1 MGKSLIITEKPSVAR
16 EFARILGV
24 SGRNDGYIEDSHYAI
39 TWCVGHLVE
48 MVYPEEYDIKYKKW
62 KLEDLPFLPKDY
74 KYNVIPSVSKQ
85 YDIVHKLL
93 HREDIDTVYWAGD
106 AGKEGQTIE
115 ENIRRFGGVREG
127 MKELRV
133 WIDSQTEEEIK
144 RGIAEARPMSD
155 YDNLANSGIMRTIE
169 DYAMGINFS
178 RVMSVKYGNLLN
190 DAAGTKS
197 YTAIAVGRVMTCVL
211 GMVVIRERE
220 IRNFVETPFYRVVG
234 NFFDAEIE
242 GEWKAVEGSSYY
254 ASPLLYKENGFKE
267 KVHAEKLIKDLKEL
281 NKEAE
286 IDYDGYNIESLVS
299 ADKLV
304 LPEGYEYDESLGIN
318 NKNSTENQ
326 NYISI
331 KVNVKANN
339 KGGNYM
345 NNNKDKKD
353 NKTKGKIKPIFRKF
367 KSFFIKEKTD
377 KKERKPK
384 FRKFKKFMLAAGTK
398 ISRMPIY
405 IRNKFVSIKD
415 YLEEEISININK
427 DNNTFEP
434 SDIDIDEDVDDNNKN
449 NEKDI
454 EDNQK
459 NTNTND
465 INEINT
471 DENHNDDTKKIE
483 IEENNNDDTKKIE
496 IEENNDDVNDNND
509 EIKLTAGEN
518 LKRIAKIRSEIERLQ
533 RNKEELKNIENASKF
548 AKEETA
554 KHYDDETKKLKNQI
568 KEIVDNNKY
577 TNEAGRE
584 ISMEERDR
592 FDRLDAVQADII
604 ETIKKQKQINSEFNE
619 AWYGHMGEKV
629 SEELLKTRATLKNEL
644 DAINIKLSLLKQKRD
659 EIVAEKPIKWYK
671 AM

>member
-1 MGKSLIITEKPSVAR
+1 MVLTSDMKKETNKERIYDMMEKYYGNDTANEEELNYIEEISKSTQATNDVIDNMKEYIEKNGKNASEEKKEEYLIDLFKLTKIRMDSNDEYAEKGNIKDLSNMDKINEITSKYFENSDELELATKDEK
-16 EFARILGV
+16 LK
-24 SGRNDGYIEDSHYAI
+24 GYIDDLKK
-39 TWCVGHLVE
+39 LVAKFDE
-48 MVYPEEYDIKYKKW
+48 STDVFI
-62 KLEDLPFLPKDY
+62 
-74 KYNVIPSVSKQ
+74 S
-85 YDIVHKLL
+85 
-93 HREDIDTVYWAGD
+93 
-106 AGKEGQTIE
+106 
-115 ENIRRFGGVREG
+115 
-127 MKELRV
+127 
-133 WIDSQTEEEIK
+133 WI
-144 RGIAEARPMSD
+144 
-155 YDNLANSGIMRTIE
+155 
-169 DYAMGINFS
+169 
-178 RVMSVKYGNLLN
+178 N
-190 DAAGTKS
+190 DA
-197 YTAIAVGRVMTCVL
+197 IENDE
-211 GMVVIRERE
+211 ERKIE
-220 IRNFVETPFYRVVG
+220 IYLNELY
-234 NFFDAEIE
+234 DAME
-242 GEWKAVEGSSYY
+242 Y
-254 ASPLLYKENGFKE
+254 GFIK
-267 KVHAEKLIKDLKEL
+267 KDTEKLIKDLKEL

-339 KGGNYM
+339 KGGNDM
-345 NNNKDKKD
+345 NNKDKKD

-465 INEINT
+465 INETKT

-483 IEENNNDDTKKIE
+483 IEEN
-496 IEENNDDVNDNND
+496 NNDDVNDNND

-533 RNKEELKNIENASKF
+533 RNKEKLKNIENASKF

-629 SEELLKTRATLKNEL
+629 SEELLKRRATLKNEL
-644 DAINIKLSLLKQKRD
+644 DIINIKLSLLKQKRE
-659 EIVAEKPIKWYK
+659 EIVTENSMVYTRT
-671 AM
+671 M

>member
-1 MGKSLIITEKPSVAR
+1 MVLTSDMKKETNKERIYDMMEKYYGNDTANEEELNYIEEISKSTQATNDVIDNMKEYIEKNGKNASEEKKEEYLIDLFKLTKIRMDSNDEYAEKGNIKDLSNMDKINEITSKYFENSDELELAIKDEK
-16 EFARILGV
+16 LK
-24 SGRNDGYIEDSHYAI
+24 GYIDDLKK
-39 TWCVGHLVE
+39 LVAKFDE
-48 MVYPEEYDIKYKKW
+48 STDVFI
-62 KLEDLPFLPKDY
+62 
-74 KYNVIPSVSKQ
+74 S
-85 YDIVHKLL
+85 
-93 HREDIDTVYWAGD
+93 
-106 AGKEGQTIE
+106 
-115 ENIRRFGGVREG
+115 
-127 MKELRV
+127 
-133 WIDSQTEEEIK
+133 WI
-144 RGIAEARPMSD
+144 
-155 YDNLANSGIMRTIE
+155 
-169 DYAMGINFS
+169 
-178 RVMSVKYGNLLN
+178 N
-190 DAAGTKS
+190 DA
-197 YTAIAVGRVMTCVL
+197 IENDE
-211 GMVVIRERE
+211 ERKIE
-220 IRNFVETPFYRVVG
+220 IYLNELY
-234 NFFDAEIE
+234 DAME
-242 GEWKAVEGSSYY
+242 Y
-254 ASPLLYKENGFKE
+254 GFIK
-267 KVHAEKLIKDLKEL
+267 KDTEKLIKDLKEL

-339 KGGNYM
+339 KGGNDM
-345 NNNKDKKD
+345 NNKDKKD

-377 KKERKPK
+377 KKERNPK

-465 INEINT
+465 INETKT

-483 IEENNNDDTKKIE
+483 IEEN
-496 IEENNDDVNDNND
+496 NNDDVNDNND

-533 RNKEELKNIENASKF
+533 RNKEKLKNIENASKF

-629 SEELLKTRATLKNEL
+629 SEELLKRRATLKNEL
-644 DAINIKLSLLKQKRD
+644 DIINIKLSLLKQKRE
-659 EIVAEKPIKWYK
+659 EIVAENSMVYTRT
-671 AM
+671 M

>member
-1 MGKSLIITEKPSVAR
+1 MVLTSDMKKETNKERIYDMMEMYYGNDTANEEELNYIEEISKSTQATNDVIDNMKEYIEKNGKNVSEEKKEEYLIDLFKLTKIRMDSNDEYAEKGNIKYLSNMDKINEITSKYFENSDELELATKDEK
-16 EFARILGV
+16 LK
-24 SGRNDGYIEDSHYAI
+24 GYIDDLKK
-39 TWCVGHLVE
+39 LVAKFDE
-48 MVYPEEYDIKYKKW
+48 STDVFI
-62 KLEDLPFLPKDY
+62 
-74 KYNVIPSVSKQ
+74 S
-85 YDIVHKLL
+85 
-93 HREDIDTVYWAGD
+93 
-106 AGKEGQTIE
+106 
-115 ENIRRFGGVREG
+115 
-127 MKELRV
+127 
-133 WIDSQTEEEIK
+133 WI
-144 RGIAEARPMSD
+144 
-155 YDNLANSGIMRTIE
+155 
-169 DYAMGINFS
+169 
-178 RVMSVKYGNLLN
+178 N
-190 DAAGTKS
+190 DA
-197 YTAIAVGRVMTCVL
+197 IENDE
-211 GMVVIRERE
+211 ERKIE
-220 IRNFVETPFYRVVG
+220 IYLNELY
-234 NFFDAEIE
+234 DAME
-242 GEWKAVEGSSYY
+242 Y
-254 ASPLLYKENGFKE
+254 GFIK
-267 KVHAEKLIKDLKEL
+267 KDTEKLIKDLKEL

-339 KGGNYM
+339 KGGNDM
-345 NNNKDKKD
+345 NNKDKKD

-465 INEINT
+465 INETKI
-471 DENHNDDTKKIE
+471 DENHNDDTKEIE
-483 IEENNNDDTKKIE
+483 IEENH
-496 IEENNDDVNDNND
+496 NDDVNDNND

-554 KHYDDETKKLKNQI
+554 KHYDEETKKLENQI
-568 KEIVDNNKY
+568 KKIVDNNKY

-592 FDRLDAVQADII
+592 FDRLDVVQADII

-629 SEELLKTRATLKNEL
+629 SEELLKRRATLKNEL
-644 DAINIKLSLLKQKRD
+644 DIINIKLSLLKQKRE

>member
-1 MGKSLIITEKPSVAR
+1 MVLTSDMKKETNKERIYDMMEKYYGNDTANEEELNYIEEISKSTKATNDVIDNMKEYIEKNGKNVSEEKKEEYLIDLFELTKIRMDSNDEYAEKGNIKDLSNMDKINDITSKYFENSDELELATKDEK
-16 EFARILGV
+16 LK
-24 SGRNDGYIEDSHYAI
+24 GYIDDLKK
-39 TWCVGHLVE
+39 LVAKSDE
-48 MVYPEEYDIKYKKW
+48 STDVFI
-62 KLEDLPFLPKDY
+62 
-74 KYNVIPSVSKQ
+74 S
-85 YDIVHKLL
+85 
-93 HREDIDTVYWAGD
+93 
-106 AGKEGQTIE
+106 
-115 ENIRRFGGVREG
+115 
-127 MKELRV
+127 
-133 WIDSQTEEEIK
+133 WI
-144 RGIAEARPMSD
+144 
-155 YDNLANSGIMRTIE
+155 
-169 DYAMGINFS
+169 
-178 RVMSVKYGNLLN
+178 N
-190 DAAGTKS
+190 DA
-197 YTAIAVGRVMTCVL
+197 IENDE
-211 GMVVIRERE
+211 ERKIE
-220 IRNFVETPFYRVVG
+220 IYLNELY
-234 NFFDAEIE
+234 DAME
-242 GEWKAVEGSSYY
+242 Y
-254 ASPLLYKENGFKE
+254 GFIK
-267 KVHAEKLIKDLKEL
+267 KDTEKLIKDLKEL

-471 DENHNDDTKKIE
+471 DENHNDD
-483 IEENNNDDTKKIE
+483 
-496 IEENNDDVNDNND
+496 VNDNND

-629 SEELLKTRATLKNEL
+629 SEELLKRRATLKNEL
-644 DAINIKLSLLKQKRD
+644 DIINIKLSLLKQKRD

>member
-1 MGKSLIITEKPSVAR
+1 MVLTSDMKKETNKERIYDMMEKYYGNDTANEEELNYIEEISKSTQATNDVIDNMKEYIEKNGKNASEEKKEEYLIDLFELTKIRMDSNDEYAEKGNIKDLSNMDKINDITSKYFENSEELEMAIKDEK
-16 EFARILGV
+16 LK
-24 SGRNDGYIEDSHYAI
+24 GYIDDLKK
-39 TWCVGHLVE
+39 LVAKFDE
-48 MVYPEEYDIKYKKW
+48 STDVFI
-62 KLEDLPFLPKDY
+62 
-74 KYNVIPSVSKQ
+74 S
-85 YDIVHKLL
+85 
-93 HREDIDTVYWAGD
+93 
-106 AGKEGQTIE
+106 
-115 ENIRRFGGVREG
+115 
-127 MKELRV
+127 
-133 WIDSQTEEEIK
+133 WI
-144 RGIAEARPMSD
+144 
-155 YDNLANSGIMRTIE
+155 
-169 DYAMGINFS
+169 
-178 RVMSVKYGNLLN
+178 N
-190 DAAGTKS
+190 DA
-197 YTAIAVGRVMTCVL
+197 IENDE
-211 GMVVIRERE
+211 ERKIE
-220 IRNFVETPFYRVVG
+220 IYLNELY
-234 NFFDAEIE
+234 DAME
-242 GEWKAVEGSSYY
+242 Y
-254 ASPLLYKENGFKE
+254 GFIK
-267 KVHAEKLIKDLKEL
+267 KDTEKLIKDLKEL

-367 KSFFIKEKTD
+367 KNFFIKEKTD

-454 EDNQK
+454 EDSEK

-465 INEINT
+465 I
-471 DENHNDDTKKIE
+471 DETKID
-483 IEENNNDDTKKIE
+483 ENNNDDTKEIE
-496 IEENNDDVNDNND
+496 IEENHNDDVNDNND

-554 KHYDDETKKLKNQI
+554 KHYDEETKKLENQI

-629 SEELLKTRATLKNEL
+629 TEDLLKRRSTLKNEL
-644 DAINIKLSLLKQKRD
+644 DAINIKLNLLKQKRE
-659 EIVAEKPIKWYK
+659 EIVAENPMIH
-671 AM
+671 ARTM

>member
-1 MGKSLIITEKPSVAR
+1 MVLTSDMKKETNKERIYDMMEKYYGNDTANEEELNYIEEISKSTQATNDVIDNMKEYIEKNGKNASEEKKEEYLIDLFKLTKIRMDSNDEYAEKGNIKDLSNMDKINDITSKYFENSDELELATKDEK
-16 EFARILGV
+16 LK
-24 SGRNDGYIEDSHYAI
+24 GYIDDLKK
-39 TWCVGHLVE
+39 LVAKFDE
-48 MVYPEEYDIKYKKW
+48 STDVFI
-62 KLEDLPFLPKDY
+62 
-74 KYNVIPSVSKQ
+74 S
-85 YDIVHKLL
+85 
-93 HREDIDTVYWAGD
+93 
-106 AGKEGQTIE
+106 
-115 ENIRRFGGVREG
+115 
-127 MKELRV
+127 
-133 WIDSQTEEEIK
+133 WI
-144 RGIAEARPMSD
+144 
-155 YDNLANSGIMRTIE
+155 
-169 DYAMGINFS
+169 
-178 RVMSVKYGNLLN
+178 N
-190 DAAGTKS
+190 DA
-197 YTAIAVGRVMTCVL
+197 IENDE
-211 GMVVIRERE
+211 ERKIE
-220 IRNFVETPFYRVVG
+220 IYLNELY
-234 NFFDAEIE
+234 DAME
-242 GEWKAVEGSSYY
+242 Y
-254 ASPLLYKENGFKE
+254 GFIK
-267 KVHAEKLIKDLKEL
+267 KDTEKLIKDLKEL

-318 NKNSTENQ
+318 NKNSTGNQ

-339 KGGNYM
+339 KGGNDM
-345 NNNKDKKD
+345 NNKDKKD

-465 INEINT
+465 INETKI
-471 DENHNDDTKKIE
+471 DENHNDDTKEIE
-483 IEENNNDDTKKIE
+483 IEENH
-496 IEENNDDVNDNND
+496 NDDVNDNND

-554 KHYDDETKKLKNQI
+554 KHYDEETKKLENQI

-592 FDRLDAVQADII
+592 FDRLDAVQVDII

-629 SEELLKTRATLKNEL
+629 SEDLLKRRATLKNEL
-644 DAINIKLSLLKQKRD
+644 DIINIKLSLLKQKRE

>member
-1 MGKSLIITEKPSVAR
+1 MVLTSDMKKETNKERIYDMMKKYYGNDTANEEEDNYIEEISKSTQATNDVIDNMKEYIEKNGKNASEEKKEEYLIDLFKLTKIRIDSNDEYAEKGNIKNLSNMDKINDITSKYFENSDELELATKDEK
-16 EFARILGV
+16 LK
-24 SGRNDGYIEDSHYAI
+24 GYIDDLKK
-39 TWCVGHLVE
+39 LVAKFDE
-48 MVYPEEYDIKYKKW
+48 STDVFI
-62 KLEDLPFLPKDY
+62 
-74 KYNVIPSVSKQ
+74 S
-85 YDIVHKLL
+85 
-93 HREDIDTVYWAGD
+93 
-106 AGKEGQTIE
+106 
-115 ENIRRFGGVREG
+115 
-127 MKELRV
+127 
-133 WIDSQTEEEIK
+133 WI
-144 RGIAEARPMSD
+144 
-155 YDNLANSGIMRTIE
+155 
-169 DYAMGINFS
+169 
-178 RVMSVKYGNLLN
+178 N
-190 DAAGTKS
+190 DA
-197 YTAIAVGRVMTCVL
+197 IENDE
-211 GMVVIRERE
+211 ERKIE
-220 IRNFVETPFYRVVG
+220 IYLNELY
-234 NFFDAEIE
+234 DAME
-242 GEWKAVEGSSYY
+242 Y
-254 ASPLLYKENGFKE
+254 GFIK
-267 KVHAEKLIKDLKEL
+267 KDTEKLIKDLKEL

-465 INEINT
+465 INETKI
-471 DENHNDDTKKIE
+471 DENHNDDTKEIE
-483 IEENNNDDTKKIE
+483 IEENH
-496 IEENNDDVNDNND
+496 NDDVNDNTD
-509 EIKLTAGEN
+509 EVKLTAGEN

-554 KHYDDETKKLKNQI
+554 KHYDEETKKLKSQI

-592 FDRLDAVQADII
+592 FDRLDVVQADII

-629 SEELLKTRATLKNEL
+629 SEDLLKRRATLKNEL

>member
-1 MGKSLIITEKPSVAR
+1 MVLTSDMKKETNKERIYDMMEKYYGNDTANEEEDNYIEEISKSTQATNDVIDNMKEYIEKNGKNASEEKKEEYLIDLFKLTKIRIDSNDEYAEKGNIKNLSNMDKINDITSKYFENSDELELATKDEK
-16 EFARILGV
+16 LK
-24 SGRNDGYIEDSHYAI
+24 GYIDDLKK
-39 TWCVGHLVE
+39 LVA
-48 MVYPEEYDIKYKKW
+48 K
-62 KLEDLPFLPKDY
+62 
-74 KYNVIPSVSKQ
+74 
-85 YDIVHKLL
+85 
-93 HREDIDTVYWAGD
+93 IDESTDVF
-106 AGKEGQTIE
+106 IS
-115 ENIRRFGGVREG
+115 
-127 MKELRV
+127 
-133 WIDSQTEEEIK
+133 WI
-144 RGIAEARPMSD
+144 
-155 YDNLANSGIMRTIE
+155 
-169 DYAMGINFS
+169 
-178 RVMSVKYGNLLN
+178 N
-190 DAAGTKS
+190 DA
-197 YTAIAVGRVMTCVL
+197 IENDE
-211 GMVVIRERE
+211 ERKIE
-220 IRNFVETPFYRVVG
+220 IYLNELY
-234 NFFDAEIE
+234 DAME
-242 GEWKAVEGSSYY
+242 Y
-254 ASPLLYKENGFKE
+254 GFIK
-267 KVHAEKLIKDLKEL
+267 KDTEKLIKDLKEL

-465 INEINT
+465 INETKI
-471 DENHNDDTKKIE
+471 DENHNDDTKEIE
-483 IEENNNDDTKKIE
+483 IEENH
-496 IEENNDDVNDNND
+496 NDDVNDNTD
-509 EIKLTAGEN
+509 EVKLTAGEN

-533 RNKEELKNIENASKF
+533 RNKEELKNIQNASKF

-554 KHYDDETKKLKNQI
+554 KHYDEETKKLRNQI
-568 KEIVDNNKY
+568 KKIVDNNKY

-604 ETIKKQKQINSEFNE
+604 ETVKKQKQINSEFNE

-629 SEELLKTRATLKNEL
+629 SEDLLKRRATLKNEL

>member
-1 MGKSLIITEKPSVAR
+1 MVLTSDMKKETNKERIYDMMEKYYGNDTANEEELNYIEEISKSTQATNDVIDNMKEYIEKNGKNASEEKKEEYLIDLFKLTKIRIDSNDEYAEKGNIKDLSNMDKINDITSKYFENSDELELATKDEK
-16 EFARILGV
+16 LK
-24 SGRNDGYIEDSHYAI
+24 GYIDDLKK
-39 TWCVGHLVE
+39 LVAKSDE
-48 MVYPEEYDIKYKKW
+48 STDVFI
-62 KLEDLPFLPKDY
+62 
-74 KYNVIPSVSKQ
+74 S
-85 YDIVHKLL
+85 
-93 HREDIDTVYWAGD
+93 
-106 AGKEGQTIE
+106 
-115 ENIRRFGGVREG
+115 
-127 MKELRV
+127 
-133 WIDSQTEEEIK
+133 WI
-144 RGIAEARPMSD
+144 
-155 YDNLANSGIMRTIE
+155 
-169 DYAMGINFS
+169 
-178 RVMSVKYGNLLN
+178 N
-190 DAAGTKS
+190 DA
-197 YTAIAVGRVMTCVL
+197 IENDE
-211 GMVVIRERE
+211 ERKIE
-220 IRNFVETPFYRVVG
+220 IYLNELY
-234 NFFDAEIE
+234 DAME
-242 GEWKAVEGSSYY
+242 Y
-254 ASPLLYKENGFKE
+254 GFIK
-267 KVHAEKLIKDLKEL
+267 KDTEKLIKDLKEL

-483 IEENNNDDTKKIE
+483 IEENNNDD
-496 IEENNDDVNDNND
+496 VNDNND

-629 SEELLKTRATLKNEL
+629 SEELLKRRATLKNEL

>member
-1 MGKSLIITEKPSVAR
+1 MVLTSDMKKETNKERIYDMMEKYYGNDTANEEELNYIEEISKSTQATNDVIDNMKEYIEKNGKNASEEKKEEYLIDLFKLTKIRMDSNDEYAEKGNIKDLSNMDKINEITSKYFENSDELELAIKDEK
-16 EFARILGV
+16 LK
-24 SGRNDGYIEDSHYAI
+24 GYIDDLKK
-39 TWCVGHLVE
+39 LVAKFDE
-48 MVYPEEYDIKYKKW
+48 STDVFI
-62 KLEDLPFLPKDY
+62 
-74 KYNVIPSVSKQ
+74 S
-85 YDIVHKLL
+85 
-93 HREDIDTVYWAGD
+93 
-106 AGKEGQTIE
+106 
-115 ENIRRFGGVREG
+115 
-127 MKELRV
+127 
-133 WIDSQTEEEIK
+133 WI
-144 RGIAEARPMSD
+144 
-155 YDNLANSGIMRTIE
+155 
-169 DYAMGINFS
+169 
-178 RVMSVKYGNLLN
+178 N
-190 DAAGTKS
+190 DA
-197 YTAIAVGRVMTCVL
+197 IENDE
-211 GMVVIRERE
+211 ERKIE
-220 IRNFVETPFYRVVG
+220 IYLNELY
-234 NFFDAEIE
+234 DAME
-242 GEWKAVEGSSYY
+242 Y
-254 ASPLLYKENGFKE
+254 GFIK
-267 KVHAEKLIKDLKEL
+267 KDTEKLIKDLKEL

-339 KGGNYM
+339 KGGNDM
-345 NNNKDKKD
+345 NNKDKKD

-465 INEINT
+465 INETKT

-483 IEENNNDDTKKIE
+483 IEEN
-496 IEENNDDVNDNND
+496 NNDDVNDNND

-533 RNKEELKNIENASKF
+533 RNKEKLKNIENASKF

-629 SEELLKTRATLKNEL
+629 SEELLKRRATLKNEL
-644 DAINIKLSLLKQKRD
+644 DIINIKLSLLKQKRE
-659 EIVAEKPIKWYK
+659 EIVTENSMVYTRT
-671 AM
+671 M

>member
-1 MGKSLIITEKPSVAR
+1 MVLTSDMKKETNKERIYDMMEKYYGNDTANEEELNYIEEISKSTKATNDVIDNMKEYIEKNGKNASEEKKEEYLIDLFKLTKIRIDSNDEYAEKGNIKDLSNMDKINDITSKYFENSDELELATKDEK
-16 EFARILGV
+16 LK
-24 SGRNDGYIEDSHYAI
+24 GYIDDLKK
-39 TWCVGHLVE
+39 LVAKSDE
-48 MVYPEEYDIKYKKW
+48 STDVFI
-62 KLEDLPFLPKDY
+62 
-74 KYNVIPSVSKQ
+74 S
-85 YDIVHKLL
+85 
-93 HREDIDTVYWAGD
+93 
-106 AGKEGQTIE
+106 
-115 ENIRRFGGVREG
+115 
-127 MKELRV
+127 
-133 WIDSQTEEEIK
+133 WI
-144 RGIAEARPMSD
+144 
-155 YDNLANSGIMRTIE
+155 
-169 DYAMGINFS
+169 
-178 RVMSVKYGNLLN
+178 N
-190 DAAGTKS
+190 DA
-197 YTAIAVGRVMTCVL
+197 IENDE
-211 GMVVIRERE
+211 ERKIE
-220 IRNFVETPFYRVVG
+220 IYLNELY
-234 NFFDAEIE
+234 DAME
-242 GEWKAVEGSSYY
+242 Y
-254 ASPLLYKENGFKE
+254 GFIK
-267 KVHAEKLIKDLKEL
+267 KDTEKLIKDLKEL

-496 IEENNDDVNDNND
+496 IEENNNDDTKKIEIEENNNDDVNDNND

-629 SEELLKTRATLKNEL
+629 SEELLKRRATLKNEL

>member
-1 MGKSLIITEKPSVAR
+1 MVLTSDMKKETNKERIYDMMEKYYGNDTANEEEDNYIEEISKSTQATNDVIDNMKECIEKNGKNASEEKKEEYLIDLFKLTKIRMDSNDEYAEKGNIKDLSNMDKINDITSKYFENSDELELATKDEK
-16 EFARILGV
+16 LK
-24 SGRNDGYIEDSHYAI
+24 GYIDDLKK
-39 TWCVGHLVE
+39 LVAKFDE
-48 MVYPEEYDIKYKKW
+48 STDVFI
-62 KLEDLPFLPKDY
+62 
-74 KYNVIPSVSKQ
+74 S
-85 YDIVHKLL
+85 
-93 HREDIDTVYWAGD
+93 
-106 AGKEGQTIE
+106 
-115 ENIRRFGGVREG
+115 
-127 MKELRV
+127 
-133 WIDSQTEEEIK
+133 WI
-144 RGIAEARPMSD
+144 
-155 YDNLANSGIMRTIE
+155 
-169 DYAMGINFS
+169 
-178 RVMSVKYGNLLN
+178 N
-190 DAAGTKS
+190 DA
-197 YTAIAVGRVMTCVL
+197 IENDE
-211 GMVVIRERE
+211 ERKIE
-220 IRNFVETPFYRVVG
+220 IYLNELY
-234 NFFDAEIE
+234 DAME
-242 GEWKAVEGSSYY
+242 Y
-254 ASPLLYKENGFKE
+254 GFIK
-267 KVHAEKLIKDLKEL
+267 KDTEKLIKDLKEL

-465 INEINT
+465 INETKI
-471 DENHNDDTKKIE
+471 DENHNDDTKEIE
-483 IEENNNDDTKKIE
+483 IEENH
-496 IEENNDDVNDNND
+496 NDDVNDNND

-554 KHYDDETKKLKNQI
+554 KHYDEETKKLENQI

-604 ETIKKQKQINSEFNE
+604 QTIKKQKQINSEFNE

-629 SEELLKTRATLKNEL
+629 SEDLLKRRATLKNEL
-644 DAINIKLSLLKQKRD
+644 DIINIKLSLLKQKRE

>member
-1 MGKSLIITEKPSVAR
+1 MVLTSDMKKETNKERIYDMMEKYYGNDTANEEELNYIEEISKSTQATNDVIDNMKEYIEKNGKNASEEKKEEYLIDLFKLTKIRIDSNDEYAEKGNIKDLSNMDKINDITSKYFENSDELELATKDEK
-16 EFARILGV
+16 LK
-24 SGRNDGYIEDSHYAI
+24 GYIDDLKK
-39 TWCVGHLVE
+39 LVAKSDE
-48 MVYPEEYDIKYKKW
+48 STDVFI
-62 KLEDLPFLPKDY
+62 
-74 KYNVIPSVSKQ
+74 S
-85 YDIVHKLL
+85 
-93 HREDIDTVYWAGD
+93 
-106 AGKEGQTIE
+106 
-115 ENIRRFGGVREG
+115 
-127 MKELRV
+127 
-133 WIDSQTEEEIK
+133 WI
-144 RGIAEARPMSD
+144 
-155 YDNLANSGIMRTIE
+155 
-169 DYAMGINFS
+169 
-178 RVMSVKYGNLLN
+178 N
-190 DAAGTKS
+190 DA
-197 YTAIAVGRVMTCVL
+197 IENDE
-211 GMVVIRERE
+211 ERKIE
-220 IRNFVETPFYRVVG
+220 IYLNELY
-234 NFFDAEIE
+234 DAME
-242 GEWKAVEGSSYY
+242 Y
-254 ASPLLYKENGFKE
+254 GFIK
-267 KVHAEKLIKDLKEL
+267 KDTEKLIKDLKEL

-483 IEENNNDDTKKIE
+483 IEENNNDD
-496 IEENNDDVNDNND
+496 VNDNND

-629 SEELLKTRATLKNEL
+629 SEELLKRRATLKNEL
-644 DAINIKLSLLKQKRD
+644 DIINIKLSLLKQKRE

>member
-1 MGKSLIITEKPSVAR
+1 MVLTSDMKKETNKERIYDMMEKYYGNDTANEEELNYIEEISKSTQATNDVINNMKEYIEKNGKNASEEKKEEYLIDLFKLTKIRIDSNDEYAEKGNIKKLSNMDKINDITSKYFENSDELELATKDEK
-16 EFARILGV
+16 LK
-24 SGRNDGYIEDSHYAI
+24 GYIDDLKK
-39 TWCVGHLVE
+39 LVAKFDE
-48 MVYPEEYDIKYKKW
+48 STDVFI
-62 KLEDLPFLPKDY
+62 
-74 KYNVIPSVSKQ
+74 S
-85 YDIVHKLL
+85 
-93 HREDIDTVYWAGD
+93 
-106 AGKEGQTIE
+106 
-115 ENIRRFGGVREG
+115 
-127 MKELRV
+127 
-133 WIDSQTEEEIK
+133 WI
-144 RGIAEARPMSD
+144 
-155 YDNLANSGIMRTIE
+155 
-169 DYAMGINFS
+169 
-178 RVMSVKYGNLLN
+178 N
-190 DAAGTKS
+190 DA
-197 YTAIAVGRVMTCVL
+197 IENDE
-211 GMVVIRERE
+211 ERKIE
-220 IRNFVETPFYRVVG
+220 IYLNELY
-234 NFFDAEIE
+234 DAME
-242 GEWKAVEGSSYY
+242 Y
-254 ASPLLYKENGFKE
+254 GFIK
-267 KVHAEKLIKDLKEL
+267 KDTEKLIKDLKEL

-339 KGGNYM
+339 KGGNDM
-345 NNNKDKKD
+345 NNKDKKD

-465 INEINT
+465 INETKI
-471 DENHNDDTKKIE
+471 DENHNDDTKEIE
-483 IEENNNDDTKKIE
+483 IEENH
-496 IEENNDDVNDNND
+496 NDDVNDNND
-509 EIKLTAGEN
+509 EIKLTGGEN

-554 KHYDDETKKLKNQI
+554 KHYDEETKKLENQI

-629 SEELLKTRATLKNEL
+629 SEDLLKRRATLKNEL
-644 DAINIKLSLLKQKRD
+644 DIINIKLSLLKQKRE

>member
-1 MGKSLIITEKPSVAR
+1 MVLTSDMKKETNKERIYDMMEKYYGNDTANEEELNYIEEISKSTKATNDVIDNMKEYIEKNGKNASEEKKEEYLIDLFKLTKIRIDSNDEYAEKGNIKDLSNMDKINDITSKYFENSDELELATKDEK
-16 EFARILGV
+16 LK
-24 SGRNDGYIEDSHYAI
+24 GYIDDLKK
-39 TWCVGHLVE
+39 LVAKSDE
-48 MVYPEEYDIKYKKW
+48 STDVFI
-62 KLEDLPFLPKDY
+62 
-74 KYNVIPSVSKQ
+74 S
-85 YDIVHKLL
+85 
-93 HREDIDTVYWAGD
+93 
-106 AGKEGQTIE
+106 
-115 ENIRRFGGVREG
+115 
-127 MKELRV
+127 
-133 WIDSQTEEEIK
+133 WI
-144 RGIAEARPMSD
+144 
-155 YDNLANSGIMRTIE
+155 
-169 DYAMGINFS
+169 
-178 RVMSVKYGNLLN
+178 N
-190 DAAGTKS
+190 DA
-197 YTAIAVGRVMTCVL
+197 IENDE
-211 GMVVIRERE
+211 ERKIE
-220 IRNFVETPFYRVVG
+220 IYLNELY
-234 NFFDAEIE
+234 DAME
-242 GEWKAVEGSSYY
+242 Y
-254 ASPLLYKENGFKE
+254 GFIK
-267 KVHAEKLIKDLKEL
+267 KDTEKLIKDLKEL

-483 IEENNNDDTKKIE
+483 IEENNNDD
-496 IEENNDDVNDNND
+496 VNDNND

-629 SEELLKTRATLKNEL
+629 SEELLKRRATLKNEL
-644 DAINIKLSLLKQKRD
+644 DIINIKLSLLKQKRE

>member
-1 MGKSLIITEKPSVAR
+1 MVLTSDMKKETNKERIYDMMEKYYGNDTANEEELNYIEEISKSTKATNDVIDNMKEYIEKNGKNVSEEKKEEYLIDLFELTKIRMDSNDEYAEKGNIKDLSNMDKINDITSKYFENSDELELATKDEK
-16 EFARILGV
+16 LK
-24 SGRNDGYIEDSHYAI
+24 GYIDDLKK
-39 TWCVGHLVE
+39 LVAKSDE
-48 MVYPEEYDIKYKKW
+48 STDVFI
-62 KLEDLPFLPKDY
+62 
-74 KYNVIPSVSKQ
+74 S
-85 YDIVHKLL
+85 
-93 HREDIDTVYWAGD
+93 
-106 AGKEGQTIE
+106 
-115 ENIRRFGGVREG
+115 
-127 MKELRV
+127 
-133 WIDSQTEEEIK
+133 WI
-144 RGIAEARPMSD
+144 
-155 YDNLANSGIMRTIE
+155 
-169 DYAMGINFS
+169 
-178 RVMSVKYGNLLN
+178 N
-190 DAAGTKS
+190 DA
-197 YTAIAVGRVMTCVL
+197 IENDE
-211 GMVVIRERE
+211 ERKIE
-220 IRNFVETPFYRVVG
+220 IYLNELY
-234 NFFDAEIE
+234 DAME
-242 GEWKAVEGSSYY
+242 Y
-254 ASPLLYKENGFKE
+254 GFIK
-267 KVHAEKLIKDLKEL
+267 KDTEKLIKDLKEL

-483 IEENNNDDTKKIE
+483 IEENNNDD
-496 IEENNDDVNDNND
+496 VNDNND

-629 SEELLKTRATLKNEL
+629 SEELLKRRATLKNEL

>member
-1 MGKSLIITEKPSVAR
+1 MVLTSDMKKETNKERIYDMMEKYYGNDTANEEELNYIEEISKSTQATNDVINNMKEYIEKNGKNASEEKKEEYLIDLFKLTKIRMDSNDEYAEKGNIKKLSNMDKINDITSKYFENSDELELATKDEK
-16 EFARILGV
+16 LK
-24 SGRNDGYIEDSHYAI
+24 GYIDDLKK
-39 TWCVGHLVE
+39 LVAKFDE
-48 MVYPEEYDIKYKKW
+48 STDVFI
-62 KLEDLPFLPKDY
+62 
-74 KYNVIPSVSKQ
+74 S
-85 YDIVHKLL
+85 
-93 HREDIDTVYWAGD
+93 
-106 AGKEGQTIE
+106 
-115 ENIRRFGGVREG
+115 
-127 MKELRV
+127 
-133 WIDSQTEEEIK
+133 WI
-144 RGIAEARPMSD
+144 
-155 YDNLANSGIMRTIE
+155 
-169 DYAMGINFS
+169 
-178 RVMSVKYGNLLN
+178 N
-190 DAAGTKS
+190 DA
-197 YTAIAVGRVMTCVL
+197 IENDE
-211 GMVVIRERE
+211 ERKIE
-220 IRNFVETPFYRVVG
+220 IYLNELY
-234 NFFDAEIE
+234 DAME
-242 GEWKAVEGSSYY
+242 Y
-254 ASPLLYKENGFKE
+254 GFIK
-267 KVHAEKLIKDLKEL
+267 KDTEKLIKDLKEL

-339 KGGNYM
+339 KGGNDM
-345 NNNKDKKD
+345 NNKDKKD

-465 INEINT
+465 INETKI
-471 DENHNDDTKKIE
+471 DENHNDDTKEIE
-483 IEENNNDDTKKIE
+483 IEENH
-496 IEENNDDVNDNND
+496 NDDVNDNND

-554 KHYDDETKKLKNQI
+554 KHYDEETKKLENQI

-629 SEELLKTRATLKNEL
+629 SEDLLKRRATLKNEL
-644 DAINIKLSLLKQKRD
+644 DIINIKLSLLKQKRE

>member
-1 MGKSLIITEKPSVAR
+1 MVLTSDMKKETNKERIYDMMEKYYGNDTANEEELNYIEEISKSTQATNDVIDNMKEYIEKNGKNASEEKKEEYLIDLFKLTKIRMDSNDEYAEKGNIKDLSNMDKINEITSKYFENSDELELATKDEK
-16 EFARILGV
+16 LK
-24 SGRNDGYIEDSHYAI
+24 GYIDDLKK
-39 TWCVGHLVE
+39 LVAKFDE
-48 MVYPEEYDIKYKKW
+48 STDVFI
-62 KLEDLPFLPKDY
+62 
-74 KYNVIPSVSKQ
+74 S
-85 YDIVHKLL
+85 
-93 HREDIDTVYWAGD
+93 
-106 AGKEGQTIE
+106 
-115 ENIRRFGGVREG
+115 
-127 MKELRV
+127 
-133 WIDSQTEEEIK
+133 WI
-144 RGIAEARPMSD
+144 
-155 YDNLANSGIMRTIE
+155 
-169 DYAMGINFS
+169 
-178 RVMSVKYGNLLN
+178 N
-190 DAAGTKS
+190 DA
-197 YTAIAVGRVMTCVL
+197 IENDE
-211 GMVVIRERE
+211 ERKIE
-220 IRNFVETPFYRVVG
+220 IYLNELY
-234 NFFDAEIE
+234 DAME
-242 GEWKAVEGSSYY
+242 Y
-254 ASPLLYKENGFKE
+254 GFIK
-267 KVHAEKLIKDLKEL
+267 KDTEKLIKDLKEL

-326 NYISI
+326 NNISI

-465 INEINT
+465 INETKI
-471 DENHNDDTKKIE
+471 DENHNDDTKEIE
-483 IEENNNDDTKKIE
+483 IEENH
-496 IEENNDDVNDNND
+496 NDDVNDNND

-554 KHYDDETKKLKNQI
+554 KHYDEETKKLENQI

-577 TNEAGRE
+577 TNEVGRE
-584 ISMEERDR
+584 ISMEERYR

-604 ETIKKQKQINSEFNE
+604 QTIKKQKQINSEFNE

-629 SEELLKTRATLKNEL
+629 SEDLLKRRATLKNEL
-644 DAINIKLSLLKQKRD
+644 DIINIKLSLLKQKRE

>member
-1 MGKSLIITEKPSVAR
+1 MVLTSDMKKETNKERIYDMMEKYYGNDTANEEEDNYIEEISKSTQATNDVIDNMKEYIEKNGKNASEEKKEEYLIDLFKLTKIRIDSNDEYAEKGNIKNLSNMDKINDITSKYFENSDELELATKDEK
-16 EFARILGV
+16 LK
-24 SGRNDGYIEDSHYAI
+24 GYIDDLKK
-39 TWCVGHLVE
+39 LVAKFDE
-48 MVYPEEYDIKYKKW
+48 STDVFI
-62 KLEDLPFLPKDY
+62 
-74 KYNVIPSVSKQ
+74 S
-85 YDIVHKLL
+85 
-93 HREDIDTVYWAGD
+93 
-106 AGKEGQTIE
+106 
-115 ENIRRFGGVREG
+115 
-127 MKELRV
+127 
-133 WIDSQTEEEIK
+133 WI
-144 RGIAEARPMSD
+144 
-155 YDNLANSGIMRTIE
+155 
-169 DYAMGINFS
+169 
-178 RVMSVKYGNLLN
+178 N
-190 DAAGTKS
+190 DA
-197 YTAIAVGRVMTCVL
+197 IENDE
-211 GMVVIRERE
+211 ERKIE
-220 IRNFVETPFYRVVG
+220 IYLNELY
-234 NFFDAEIE
+234 DAME
-242 GEWKAVEGSSYY
+242 Y
-254 ASPLLYKENGFKE
+254 GFIK
-267 KVHAEKLIKDLKEL
+267 KDTEKLIKDLKEL

-465 INEINT
+465 INETKI
-471 DENHNDDTKKIE
+471 DENHNDDTKEIE
-483 IEENNNDDTKKIE
+483 IEENH
-496 IEENNDDVNDNND
+496 NDDVNDNND

-554 KHYDDETKKLKNQI
+554 KHYDEETKKLKSQI

-592 FDRLDAVQADII
+592 FDRLDVVQADII

-629 SEELLKTRATLKNEL
+629 SEDLLKRRATLKNEL

>member
-1 MGKSLIITEKPSVAR
+1 MVLTSDMKKETNKERIYDMMEKYYGNDTANEEELNYIEEISKSTQATNDVIDNMKEYIEKNGKNVSEEKKEEYLIDLFELTKIRMDSNDEYAEKGNIKDLSNMDKINDITSKYFENSDELELATKDEK
-16 EFARILGV
+16 LK
-24 SGRNDGYIEDSHYAI
+24 GYIDDLKK
-39 TWCVGHLVE
+39 LVAKSDE
-48 MVYPEEYDIKYKKW
+48 STDVFI
-62 KLEDLPFLPKDY
+62 
-74 KYNVIPSVSKQ
+74 S
-85 YDIVHKLL
+85 
-93 HREDIDTVYWAGD
+93 
-106 AGKEGQTIE
+106 
-115 ENIRRFGGVREG
+115 
-127 MKELRV
+127 
-133 WIDSQTEEEIK
+133 WI
-144 RGIAEARPMSD
+144 
-155 YDNLANSGIMRTIE
+155 
-169 DYAMGINFS
+169 
-178 RVMSVKYGNLLN
+178 N
-190 DAAGTKS
+190 DA
-197 YTAIAVGRVMTCVL
+197 IENDE
-211 GMVVIRERE
+211 ERKIE
-220 IRNFVETPFYRVVG
+220 IYLNELY
-234 NFFDAEIE
+234 DAME
-242 GEWKAVEGSSYY
+242 Y
-254 ASPLLYKENGFKE
+254 GFIK
-267 KVHAEKLIKDLKEL
+267 KDTEKLIKDLKEL

-471 DENHNDDTKKIE
+471 DENYNDDTKKIE
-483 IEENNNDDTKKIE
+483 IEENNNDDNKKIE
-496 IEENNDDVNDNND
+496 IEENNNDDVNDNND

-629 SEELLKTRATLKNEL
+629 SEELLKRRATLKNEL

>member
-1 MGKSLIITEKPSVAR
+1 MVLTSDMKKETNKERIYDMMEKYYGNDTGNEEEDNYIEEISKSTQATNDVIDNMKEYIEKNGKNASEEKKEEYLIDLFKLTKIRIDSNDEYAEKGNIKNLSNMDKINDITSKYFENSDELELATKDEK
-16 EFARILGV
+16 LK
-24 SGRNDGYIEDSHYAI
+24 GYIDDLKK
-39 TWCVGHLVE
+39 LVAKFDE
-48 MVYPEEYDIKYKKW
+48 STDVFI
-62 KLEDLPFLPKDY
+62 
-74 KYNVIPSVSKQ
+74 S
-85 YDIVHKLL
+85 
-93 HREDIDTVYWAGD
+93 
-106 AGKEGQTIE
+106 
-115 ENIRRFGGVREG
+115 
-127 MKELRV
+127 
-133 WIDSQTEEEIK
+133 WI
-144 RGIAEARPMSD
+144 
-155 YDNLANSGIMRTIE
+155 
-169 DYAMGINFS
+169 
-178 RVMSVKYGNLLN
+178 N
-190 DAAGTKS
+190 DA
-197 YTAIAVGRVMTCVL
+197 IENDE
-211 GMVVIRERE
+211 ERKIE
-220 IRNFVETPFYRVVG
+220 IYLNELY
-234 NFFDAEIE
+234 DAME
-242 GEWKAVEGSSYY
+242 Y
-254 ASPLLYKENGFKE
+254 GFIK
-267 KVHAEKLIKDLKEL
+267 KDTEKLIKDLKEL

-384 FRKFKKFMLAAGTK
+384 LRKFKKFMLAAGTK

-465 INEINT
+465 INETKI
-471 DENHNDDTKKIE
+471 DENHNDDTKEIE
-483 IEENNNDDTKKIE
+483 IEENH
-496 IEENNDDVNDNND
+496 NDDVNDNTD
-509 EIKLTAGEN
+509 EVKLTAGEN

-554 KHYDDETKKLKNQI
+554 KHYDEETKKLKSQI

-592 FDRLDAVQADII
+592 FDRLDVVQADII

-629 SEELLKTRATLKNEL
+629 SEDLLKRRATLKNEL

>member
-1 MGKSLIITEKPSVAR
+1 MVLTSDMKKETNKERIYDMMEKYYGNDTANEEEDNYIEEISKSTQATNDVIDNMKECIEKNGKNASEEKKEEYLIDLFKLTKIRMDSNDEYAEKGNIKDLSNMDKINDITSKYFENSDELELATKDEK
-16 EFARILGV
+16 LK
-24 SGRNDGYIEDSHYAI
+24 GYIDDLKK
-39 TWCVGHLVE
+39 LVAKFDE
-48 MVYPEEYDIKYKKW
+48 STDVFI
-62 KLEDLPFLPKDY
+62 
-74 KYNVIPSVSKQ
+74 S
-85 YDIVHKLL
+85 
-93 HREDIDTVYWAGD
+93 
-106 AGKEGQTIE
+106 
-115 ENIRRFGGVREG
+115 
-127 MKELRV
+127 
-133 WIDSQTEEEIK
+133 WI
-144 RGIAEARPMSD
+144 
-155 YDNLANSGIMRTIE
+155 
-169 DYAMGINFS
+169 
-178 RVMSVKYGNLLN
+178 N
-190 DAAGTKS
+190 DA
-197 YTAIAVGRVMTCVL
+197 IENDE
-211 GMVVIRERE
+211 ERKIE
-220 IRNFVETPFYRVVG
+220 IYLNELY
-234 NFFDAEIE
+234 DAME
-242 GEWKAVEGSSYY
+242 Y
-254 ASPLLYKENGFKE
+254 GFIK
-267 KVHAEKLIKDLKEL
+267 KDTEKLIKDLKEL

-339 KGGNYM
+339 KGGNDM
-345 NNNKDKKD
+345 NNKDKKD

-465 INEINT
+465 INETKI
-471 DENHNDDTKKIE
+471 DENHNDDTKEIE
-483 IEENNNDDTKKIE
+483 IEENH
-496 IEENNDDVNDNND
+496 NDDVNDNND

-554 KHYDDETKKLKNQI
+554 KHYDEETKKLENQI

-592 FDRLDAVQADII
+592 FDRLDAVKADII
-604 ETIKKQKQINSEFNE
+604 QTIKKQKQINSEFNE

-629 SEELLKTRATLKNEL
+629 SEDLLKRRATLKNEL
-644 DAINIKLSLLKQKRD
+644 DIINIKLSLLKQKRE

>member
-1 MGKSLIITEKPSVAR
+1 MVLTSDMKKETNKERIYDMMEMYYGNDTANEEELNYIEEISKSTQATNYVIDNMKEYIEKNGKNASEEKKEEYLIDLFKLTKIRMDSNDEYAEKGNIKKLSNMDKINDITSKYFENSDELELATKDEK
-16 EFARILGV
+16 LK
-24 SGRNDGYIEDSHYAI
+24 GYIDDLKK
-39 TWCVGHLVE
+39 LVAKFDE
-48 MVYPEEYDIKYKKW
+48 STDVFI
-62 KLEDLPFLPKDY
+62 
-74 KYNVIPSVSKQ
+74 S
-85 YDIVHKLL
+85 
-93 HREDIDTVYWAGD
+93 
-106 AGKEGQTIE
+106 
-115 ENIRRFGGVREG
+115 
-127 MKELRV
+127 
-133 WIDSQTEEEIK
+133 WI
-144 RGIAEARPMSD
+144 
-155 YDNLANSGIMRTIE
+155 
-169 DYAMGINFS
+169 
-178 RVMSVKYGNLLN
+178 N
-190 DAAGTKS
+190 DA
-197 YTAIAVGRVMTCVL
+197 IENDE
-211 GMVVIRERE
+211 ERKIE
-220 IRNFVETPFYRVVG
+220 IYLNELY
-234 NFFDAEIE
+234 DAME
-242 GEWKAVEGSSYY
+242 Y
-254 ASPLLYKENGFKE
+254 GFIK
-267 KVHAEKLIKDLKEL
+267 KDTEKLIKDLKEL

-339 KGGNYM
+339 KGGNDM
-345 NNNKDKKD
+345 NNKDKKD

-465 INEINT
+465 INETKI
-471 DENHNDDTKKIE
+471 DENHNDDTKEIE
-483 IEENNNDDTKKIE
+483 IEENH
-496 IEENNDDVNDNND
+496 NDDVNDNND

-554 KHYDDETKKLKNQI
+554 KHYDEETKKLENQI

-629 SEELLKTRATLKNEL
+629 SEDLLKRRATLKNEL
-644 DAINIKLSLLKQKRD
+644 DIINIKLSLLKQKRE

>member
-1 MGKSLIITEKPSVAR
+1 MVLTSDMKKETNKERIYDMMEKYYGNDTANEEEDNYIEEISKSTQATNDVIQIIKSYIDEFDENTSEEKKESYLQNLFKLAKIR
-16 EFARILGV
+16 MDN
-24 SGRNDGYIEDSHYAI
+24 NDEYAEKGNIKYLSNMDKINDMTSKYFENSEELEMAIKNEKTKGYIEALKK
-39 TWCVGHLVE
+39 LVA
-48 MVYPEEYDIKYKKW
+48 K
-62 KLEDLPFLPKDY
+62 
-74 KYNVIPSVSKQ
+74 
-85 YDIVHKLL
+85 
-93 HREDIDTVYWAGD
+93 IDESTDVF
-106 AGKEGQTIE
+106 IS
-115 ENIRRFGGVREG
+115 
-127 MKELRV
+127 
-133 WIDSQTEEEIK
+133 WI
-144 RGIAEARPMSD
+144 
-155 YDNLANSGIMRTIE
+155 
-169 DYAMGINFS
+169 
-178 RVMSVKYGNLLN
+178 N
-190 DAAGTKS
+190 DA
-197 YTAIAVGRVMTCVL
+197 IENDE
-211 GMVVIRERE
+211 ERNITIYLNE
-220 IRNFVETPFYRVVG
+220 LY
-234 NFFDAEIE
+234 DAME
-242 GEWKAVEGSSYY
+242 Y
-254 ASPLLYKENGFKE
+254 GFIK
-267 KVHAEKLIKDLKEL
+267 KDTEKLIKDLKEL
-281 NKEAE
+281 NEEAE

-299 ADKLV
+299 GDKLV

-318 NKNSTENQ
+318 NKNLTKSQ

-465 INEINT
+465 INETKI
-471 DENHNDDTKKIE
+471 DENHNDDTKEIE
-483 IEENNNDDTKKIE
+483 IEENH
-496 IEENNDDVNDNND
+496 NDDVNDNTD
-509 EIKLTAGEN
+509 EVKLTAGEN

-554 KHYDDETKKLKNQI
+554 KHYDEETKKLKSQI

-592 FDRLDAVQADII
+592 FDRLDVVQADII

-629 SEELLKTRATLKNEL
+629 SEDLLKRRATLKNEL

>member
-1 MGKSLIITEKPSVAR
+1 MVLTSDMKKETNKERIYDMMEKYYGNDTANEEELNYIEEISKSTQATNDVIDNMKEYIEKNGKNASEEKKEEYLIDLFKLTKIRMDSNDEYAEKGNIKKLSNMDKINDITSKYFENSDELELATKDEK
-16 EFARILGV
+16 LK
-24 SGRNDGYIEDSHYAI
+24 GYIDDLKK
-39 TWCVGHLVE
+39 LVAKFDE
-48 MVYPEEYDIKYKKW
+48 STDVFI
-62 KLEDLPFLPKDY
+62 
-74 KYNVIPSVSKQ
+74 S
-85 YDIVHKLL
+85 
-93 HREDIDTVYWAGD
+93 
-106 AGKEGQTIE
+106 
-115 ENIRRFGGVREG
+115 
-127 MKELRV
+127 
-133 WIDSQTEEEIK
+133 WI
-144 RGIAEARPMSD
+144 
-155 YDNLANSGIMRTIE
+155 
-169 DYAMGINFS
+169 
-178 RVMSVKYGNLLN
+178 N
-190 DAAGTKS
+190 DA
-197 YTAIAVGRVMTCVL
+197 IENDE
-211 GMVVIRERE
+211 ERKIE
-220 IRNFVETPFYRVVG
+220 IYLNELY
-234 NFFDAEIE
+234 DAME
-242 GEWKAVEGSSYY
+242 Y
-254 ASPLLYKENGFKE
+254 GFIK
-267 KVHAEKLIKDLKEL
+267 KDTEKLIKDLKEL

-339 KGGNYM
+339 KGGNDM
-345 NNNKDKKD
+345 NNKDKKD

-465 INEINT
+465 INETKI
-471 DENHNDDTKKIE
+471 DENHNDDTKEIE
-483 IEENNNDDTKKIE
+483 IEENH
-496 IEENNDDVNDNND
+496 NDDVNDNND

-554 KHYDDETKKLKNQI
+554 KHYDEETKKLENQI

-604 ETIKKQKQINSEFNE
+604 QTIKKQKQINSEFNE

-629 SEELLKTRATLKNEL
+629 SEDLLKRRATLKNEL
-644 DAINIKLSLLKQKRD
+644 DIINIKLSLLKQKRE